1 MTQSSNVRGNTVHNM
16 NHGLCSAGLASPDR
30 ELGLSRIANG
40 LPRSEIPLN
49 CCSKSDHL
57 IEARMRGPSMGRRQN
72 ALALAPR
79 GTSEEHVRQ
88 APSSAS
94 PSPLVISMSL
104 QDKVVLVTGGSKG
117 IGRAIAIG
125 AAAQGAKVVIN
136 YSRDSSAADEVVK
149 TIGSDR
155 AISVR
160 ADNSN
165 TSDLQRL
172 VDTTVSH
179 FGRIDVLIPNAAI
192 MYMRTVENTSE
203 EDFDAMFNTNVKG
216 PYFLVQKSLP
226 HMTEGG
232 RIIFLSSTVLVT
244 SNLPPPYLL
253 YASTKGSIEQM
264 TKYMAKDLAS
274 KGITINAIAPG
285 PIGTEL
291 FYKGKTDE
299 MIQRASASSP
309 FNRLGTPEEVA
320 SVALFLSSKESS
332 WVTGQIIRV
341 NGGTA

>member
-1 MTQSSNVRGNTVHNM
+1 
-16 NHGLCSAGLASPDR
+16 
-30 ELGLSRIANG
+30 
-40 LPRSEIPLN
+40 
-49 CCSKSDHL
+49 
-57 IEARMRGPSMGRRQN
+57 
-72 ALALAPR
+72 
-79 GTSEEHVRQ
+79 
-88 APSSAS
+88 
-94 PSPLVISMSL
+94 MSL